1 MTLRKK
7 LDRCNDINDFLNQN
21 KDRHIFKD
29 KIKILN
35 NTNKLNQSD
44 LNIKSIKKSKKKIID
59 NTQSLKS

>member
-35 NTNKLNQSD
+35 NTIKLNQSD